1 MCGIAGTVSFTRGAG
16 DHHVLG
22 QPISCTVH
30 RSEPGSRRSWSA
42 RHARITA
49 TGVTA
54 VDLVDGLHQSL
65 TVDQAAIGTT
75 VLAGTGTLFNAAEL
89 RRQLSARG
97 HSFDGAG
104 CAEVVLRAYQ
114 QWGTA
119 CAERLRGMFAL
130 AIWDAKR
137 EQLILVR
144 DRFGIE
150 PLYYT
155 DTGDGF
161 AFDSTPNGLFAGGL
175 VRPVVDQ
182 DGLRELFG
190 FTPTPGMSVFKGVRE
205 VLPGEIVTY
214 GRDGLARRRYW
225 TISARLHTDDPET
238 TTARVRQILQDS
250 VRRQV
255 APGVPLCTMLSGGL
269 DSSAISAL
277 ASHGMPGTPLHT
289 FSLEYTHHLKHFRPD
304 ELHDSLDSPYVAQ
317 MVAFLGSEHDE
328 LRLDAS
334 DLVDPAQHLS
344 VVRAMGQPV
353 VGLDM
358 YVAFQ
363 RLAQRI
369 GDITAPVLAGD
380 GADELFG
387 GYIWFQD
394 PWYVKTATFPW
405 LGAFHRMEMVS
416 GLVDRTLMKELDVP
430 EYISVRYEEALRE
443 VPLTGEEDA
452 TERRMRELTYLNL
465 TRYLRIVLDRRD
477 RLGHVGM
484 VQARVPFVDHELVDY
499 VYSVPWAQKNSGGQE
514 KYLLRAAVR
523 ELLPGSILQRKKSPF
538 PTTQDPVY
546 RLGVRARLQAIVESG
561 SPVVDLLDPARV
573 RSVLT
578 DPSFGLST
586 GVNRMSIEMAL
597 QLHHWI
603 ADCGV
608 TLDV

>member
-1 MCGIAGTVSFTRGAG
+1 MCGIAGTVSFGRGAG
-16 DHHVLG
+16 DRPG
-22 QPISCTVH
+22 PAMPISCPLH
-30 RSEPGSRRSWSA
+30 RSGPGQRQNWSA
-42 RHARITA
+42 RHARITVGRVA
-49 TGVTA
+49 A
-54 VDLVDGLHQSL
+54 VDPADGVHPSL
-65 TVDQAAIGTT
+65 TVDRSGTAAT
-75 VLAGTGTLFNAAEL
+75 VLACAGTLFNAAEL
-89 RRQLSARG
+89 RRQLSAQG
-97 HSFDGAG
+97 HAFGTVGS
-104 CAEVVLRAYQ
+104 AEVVLRAYQ
-114 QWGTA
+114 QWGAA
-119 CAERLRGMFAL
+119 CVDRLRGMFAF
-130 AIWDAKR
+130 AIWDAGR
-137 EQLILVR
+137 EQLTLVR
-144 DRFGIE
+144 DRFGIQ
-150 PLYYT
+150 PLYYA
-155 DTGDGF
+155 DTPGGF
-161 AFDSTPNGLFAGGL
+161 AFASEPHGLFAGGL

-190 FTPTPGMSVFKGVRE
+190 FTPTPGTSVFKGVRE

-214 GRDGLARRRYW
+214 ARDGLARRRYW
-225 TISARLHTDDPET
+225 TISARLHSDDLET
-238 TTARVRQILQDS
+238 TTVRVREILQDS

-255 APGVPLCTMLSGGL
+255 APGVLCAMLSGGL

-277 ASHGMPGTPLHT
+277 ASHEMPDRTLHT

-334 DLVDPAQHLS
+334 DLVDPEQHLT

-369 GDITAPVLAGD
+369 GGTAAPVLAGD
-380 GADELFG
+380 GSDELFG

-416 GLVDRTLMKELDVP
+416 GLVDRTLVKELDVP

-452 TERRMRELTYLNL
+452 AERRMRELTYLNL

-484 VQARVPFVDHELVDY
+484 VQGRVPFVDHELVDY
-499 VYSVPWAQKNSGGQE
+499 VYSVPWAQKNHGGQE
-514 KYLLRAAVR
+514 KHLLRAAVR
-523 ELLPGSILQRKKSPF
+523 DLLPGSILQRKKSPF
-538 PTTQDPVY
+538 PTAQDPVY
-546 RLGVRARLQAIVESG
+546 RLGVRARLQTIMEQG
-561 SPVVDLLDPARV
+561 SPVVDLLDTARV

-608 TLDV
+608 TLDL